1 MSSLNITKDN
11 NTITIS
17 GDLTNDFNKML
28 SECGGQSHPLF
39 GDVIKLKKKLGKALT
54 DMEVIQLY
62 NYGTSESFYEKIW
75 GYICINPKDNS
86 NYLFAIMD
94 SENRDNQ
101 YRRIRTGVY
110 QFKTEA
116 KFDVYVIPNA

>member
-1 MSSLNITKDN
+1 MSSLNVTKDN
-11 NTITIS
+11 NTITLS

-28 SECGGQSHPLF
+28 SECAGQSHPLF
-39 GDVIKLKKKLGKALT
+39 GDIIKLKKKLGNPLT
-54 DMEVIQLY
+54 NEQIMELY
-62 NYGTSESFYEKIW
+62 SDGTSESFYKKIW

-86 NYLFAIMD
+86 NYIFAIMD

-101 YRRIRTGVY
+101 YIRIRAGVY